1 MTVQAPPRRTG
12 RPPKTADT
20 VPTRDRLIAA
30 AIDVFVERGF
40 GQANIT
46 EIAERA
52 GISGPAV
59 YKHFDGKADLLIQAA
74 RHSLDTTLR
83 GSAVGAQN
91 PRETARRWLSPDFES
106 TRRLLVE
113 LHVTAGRE
121 GDLAGLLAE
130 WHLERTTAWQAGA
143 PETVDRIKAFYLML
157 LGLAQVDSLAA
168 LDADP
173 LLVQDHVDRMVDAL
187 FSDTT
192 AVNNTAMAS
201 DTTAFND
208 TTTAVASTALDSTLD
223 WELTWTFP
231 H

>member
-1 MTVQAPPRRTG
+1 MTAQAPTVRRTG
-12 RPPKTADT
+12 RPPKTADA

-30 AIDVFVERGF
+30 AVEVFVERGF

-83 GSAVGAQN
+83 GSAVGARN
-91 PRETARRWLSPDFES
+91 PKETARRWLSPEFEP

-113 LHVTAGRE
+113 LHLTAGRE
-121 GDLAGLLAE
+121 ADLAGLLAE
-130 WHLERTTAWQAGA
+130 WHLERTAAWQTDADHS
-143 PETVDRIKAFYLML
+143 VDRIKAFYLL
-157 LGLAQVDSLAA
+157 LMGLAQVDSLAS

-173 LLVQDHVDRMVDAL
+173 TLVQDHVDRMVDAL
-187 FSDTT
+187 FTDD
-192 AVNNTAMAS
+192 AVR
-201 DTTAFND
+201 
-208 TTTAVASTALDSTLD
+208 
-223 WELTWTFP
+223 
-231 H
+231 